1 MHFPLIAL
9 RPEKRG
15 RVTPACP
22 AKTYIHP
29 PIRFYGKIP
38 LILKQWVGAGFFD
51 KPSRLGYCGS
61 GLSFATSRQLG
72 SYKCNMADFSTLLA
86 VKDLMKPDIVTANQ
100 KLSVRDAAKV
110 MSDKAISSIVIT
122 DDDGRIVGIITETE
136 IVRKVVAHGLPGAE
150 TSVGAVMN
158 PDVHMVNGDSSIF
171 EARHKMVELGV
182 KHFVVE
188 MDGKPVGLISSTSL
202 LGS

>member
-1 MHFPLIAL
+1 
-9 RPEKRG
+9 
-15 RVTPACP
+15 
-22 AKTYIHP
+22 
-29 PIRFYGKIP
+29 
-38 LILKQWVGAGFFD
+38 
-51 KPSRLGYCGS
+51 
-61 GLSFATSRQLG
+61 
-72 SYKCNMADFSTLLA
+72 MADFTTLLA

-100 KLSVRDAAKV
+100 KLSVCDAAKI

-122 DDDGRIVGIITETE
+122 NEDGRIVGIITETE

-150 TSVGAVMN
+150 TSVGSVMS
-158 PDVHMVNGDSSIF
+158 PEVHMVNGASSLF